1 MPTAGLG
8 NPNGGQIE
16 EEKEGGNGGPM
27 GLESNGSGAS
37 TNRENEEE
45 GEEMEVIR
53 REEQMAMEEEEEGH
67 DNEEEEE
74 EEDGQLVDGAE
85 EPEDMETHLT
95 ALYRVLHSHVLR
107 QQMAKVRHEREPP
120 PAAMVGMLHLF

>member
-1 MPTAGLG
+1 
-8 NPNGGQIE
+8 
-16 EEKEGGNGGPM
+16 
-27 GLESNGSGAS
+27 
-37 TNRENEEE
+37 
-45 GEEMEVIR
+45 MEVIR
-53 REEQMAMEEEEEGH
+53 REGQMAMEDEEEEEDH
-67 DNEEEEE
+67 ENEEEE

-85 EPEDMETHLT
+85 EPEDLETHLT